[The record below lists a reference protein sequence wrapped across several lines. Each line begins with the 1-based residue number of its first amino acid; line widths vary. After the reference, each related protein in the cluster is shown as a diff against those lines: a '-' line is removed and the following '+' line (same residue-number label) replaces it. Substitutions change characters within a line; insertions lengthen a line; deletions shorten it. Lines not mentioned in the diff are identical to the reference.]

1 MDHKKIKLPTNRN
14 FGYFFTVIFLII
26 SIYFYFRE
34 AKIALYISVIIS
46 LTFSLITFFKSDIL
60 TPLNKLWM
68 NFGLI
73 LGMIVS
79 PIIMALIF
87 FFFLTPIAILTRLF
101 GRDELQLKLK
111 NKYSYWH
118 KKNIETQSNS
128 FKKQF

>member
-1 MDHKKIKLPTNRN
+1 VDHKKIKLPTNRN